1 MKGLQHRSER
11 MNTATVRCCCVSIVN
26 FPIASSSIC
35 FPVRWRCAASSA
47 DDAPIPLGSLV
58 QKFDGESR
66 CPFSVRFKF
75 HRHYRALAMGALWRV
90 LLMVLMLAVAVVR
103 GNGIVEQCPETY
115 RRVDGV
121 CVPAVRSSDR
131 STGGCGADQ
140 SHAAS
145 SSHGCKFPRI

>member
-1 MKGLQHRSER
+1 L
-11 MNTATVRCCCVSIVN
+11 A
-26 FPIASSSIC
+26 
-35 FPVRWRCAASSA
+35 
-47 DDAPIPLGSLV
+47 

-75 HRHYRALAMGALWRV
+75 HRRYRSLAMGALWRV
-90 LLMVLMLAVAVVR
+90 LLMVLMLVVAVVR
-103 GNGIVEQCPETY
+103 GNGVVEQCPENY

-145 SSHGCKFPRI
+145 SSHGCNAIERETLYPSAGVPVQYKQTNFQTPTLPPEWKMTDAPVN